1 LPATPLP
8 PVFSLDVPRSGEQSH
23 FDLWRQSCPG
33 GGSIVLLRVTPIT
46 PGAFICDLSFALVQ
60 GASQF
65 DILLTDQNET
75 FGFCNNLFV
84 PSTFYVAPDGPA
96 YDPQQPFT
104 LLFDTV
110 TGSPRFA
117 TLEVAAGPLPPSP
130 PTITVVA
137 TACTTCH
144 SGQVVGYIMNINN
157 PGPTMVAEI
166 KAGARFPN
174 GSILA
179 LVNTLATLPTGP
191 TILTL
196 VPPQALPGGLPPVDL
211 AGRSRGPRALAR
223 VDAEPAQRD
232 AAPAALERAFAAWS
246 YGVARAS
253 RPATAA
259 RSVARSTGLGSVKS
273 GRAPLAGTSSDSPQ
287 PVTRP
292 TRSRGQRALM
302 ARVSSR
308 PVIPGMP

>member
-1 LPATPLP
+1 LDGPVIRATLLALMLTVMSSVTPSPVHADGTGCLAAPLPATPLP
-8 PVFSLDVPRSGEQSH
+8 PVFSLNVQRGGEPSH

-46 PGAFICDLSFALVQ
+46 PGSFICDLSFTLVQ

-75 FGFCNNLFV
+75 FGFCNALFV

-96 YDPQQPFT
+96 YDPQQAFT
-104 LLFDTV
+104 LRFDTV

-117 TLEVAAGPLPPSP
+117 ALEVAAAGPLPPPP
-130 PTITVVA
+130 PTITVTA

-157 PGPTMVAEI
+157 PGPAMVVEI
-166 KAGARFPN
+166 KAGARFPD

-196 VPPQALPGGLPPVDL
+196 VPPQSLPGGLPTVDL
-211 AGRSRGPRALAR
+211 LVEAAILEPSLGVTLSRH
-223 VDAEPAQRD
+223 
-232 AAPAALERAFAAWS
+232 
-246 YGVARAS
+246 
-253 RPATAA
+253 
-259 RSVARSTGLGSVKS
+259 SVVLHLL
-273 GRAPLAGTSSDSPQ
+273 P
-287 PVTRP
+287 
-292 TRSRGQRALM
+292 
-302 ARVSSR
+302 
-308 PVIPGMP
+308 